1 MPRNICSVC
10 DNDSFE
16 NISGYYYCTVCNT
29 KAQVKIISF
38 YNLIIFIMQ
47 KLAPKVSIQ
56 KKNIFFTFF
65 VHKTKLSLNF

>member
-47 KLAPKVSIQ
+47 KLAPKVSIL
-56 KKNIFFTFF
+56 KKN
-65 VHKTKLSLNF
+65 NF